1 MNMDQ
6 LITKETAH
14 LARKVHFD
22 YPGDRFVD
30 GDDTLHM
37 VEIHHAITNVELY
50 DDSAIISTQTALHR
64 YLRKVYRV
72 YVRVDCN
79 AGGYFWEVVRTDGRS
94 CDLWSKETGPNGCGE
109 WDEYEDAL
117 EDGLRA
123 ACEWVTEQRWFKK

>member
-6 LITKETAH
+6 LITKETAR

-37 VEIHHAITNVELY
+37 VEIHHDITNMELPS
-50 DDSAIISTQTALHR
+50 DSAIISTQTSLHK
-64 YLRKVYRV
+64 YLMKMYRI
-72 YVRVDCN
+72 YVHVKCN
-79 AGGYFWEVVRTDGRS
+79 AGGWLWELERTDGTS
-94 CDLWSKETGPNGCGE
+94 CDCWSKESGPNGCGQWE
-109 WDEYEDAL
+109 EYEDAL

-123 ACEWVTEQRWFKK
+123 ACEWVMKQKWFNR

>member
-6 LITKETAH
+6 LITKETAR

-37 VEIHHAITNVELY
+37 VDIHHDITNSELPRT
-50 DDSAIISTQTALHR
+50 SAVIFSQATMHKG
-64 YLRKVYRV
+64 LRDVYGV
-72 YVRVDCN
+72 YVHVDCN
-79 AGGYFWEVVRTDGRS
+79 AGGWMWELERVDGTFAGRHF
-94 CDLWSKETGPNGCGE
+94 EYTGPNGCGE
-109 WDEYEDAL
+109 WEEYEDAL

-123 ACEWVTEQRWFKK
+123 ACEWVMEQRWFKK